1 MDRIVIDG
9 CRQHRPEQIIEFLGL
24 QSGQPYDRQQMQLI
38 AERLWN
44 CARFHKY
51 QLRLDRD
58 AGGGC
63 TLRITLNETPGVP
76 ILSEPL
82 SEVAEAMLKTR
93 AWLSECDNRGED
105 LVFRI
110 QKGAARCLLIQ
121 SRSGMIVQT
130 QGTGSQDAAGSSLTP
145 SSLLV
150 DGDQLLLALGDSTNH
165 WSAPIA
171 NYPGV
176 IRFELGLGAAETDDK
191 FAILNLGF
199 NFHSQRTPH
208 SPLLVHNLNL
218 TPAAWCAFAYK
229 PDCKVETTDQTI
241 TLSRD
246 EHTIQVDRQTG
257 QLLRFESF
265 DYQLNV
271 QAAAFDQA
279 RQQILA
285 TLASKTSVYDDARPL
300 TSLVQEATSPQAVS
314 SYRRFVDLMNQDES
328 VENQAS
334 VNANLLSAIAKLTQA
349 GLFQPLDAFLLSGRS
364 NNQGSKF
371 EIPDPSPQPTSFTD
385 ISARYGAKYT
395 LKWLPDLF
403 AEGSWPM
410 QLGREACLV
419 LLQRGQFTG
428 EVLNELALD
437 QSASPLRDSCL
448 AALLMMVNQ
457 TAAKH
462 FANRALQ
469 TLEPE
474 GFDRDLQQLLSGTA
488 GKWFTGL
495 MEGFGQLST
504 EEFESLLM
512 YAELVEAKDQVTM
525 LYRYASTNSA
535 EASAWYQATH
545 ETLQSQLQNILRR

>member
-1 MDRIVIDG
+1 MGRLFLLGIRPIANLRGSCPDDWNRFQFEGRHSFSDAKLRAALVAEPDFLLANHPKSDNAQVHEVTKRLLLSGYKQAGFPDAKIEVQTDPSGLTTINVVGRAPLSLWRRTSRRCQANRLFITHRILDDSSGQTGCVLCVLRRQRQTPGDVDEPKRQSPGSLKPRWKLGSPAPLGTEKKLQSAVETALKSMGFATTDFTVTIELNETQLQADLVIDLRSEGSQDRMDRIVIDG

-241 TLSRD
+241 TLSRA
-246 EHTIQVDRQTG
+246 TSI
-257 QLLRFESF
+257 RFR
-265 DYQLNV
+265 L
-271 QAAAFDQA
+271 
-279 RQQILA
+279 I
-285 TLASKTSVYDDARPL
+285 ARPG
-300 TSLVQEATSPQAVS
+300 
-314 SYRRFVDLMNQDES
+314 NC
-328 VENQAS
+328 
-334 VNANLLSAIAKLTQA
+334 SA
-349 GLFQPLDAFLLSGRS
+349 
-364 NNQGSKF
+364 
-371 EIPDPSPQPTSFTD
+371 
-385 ISARYGAKYT
+385 
-395 LKWLPDLF
+395 
-403 AEGSWPM
+403 
-410 QLGREACLV
+410 
-419 LLQRGQFTG
+419 
-428 EVLNELALD
+428 LNRLII
-437 QSASPLRDSCL
+437 
-448 AALLMMVNQ
+448 N
-457 TAAKH
+457 
-462 FANRALQ
+462 
-469 TLEPE
+469 
-474 GFDRDLQQLLSGTA
+474 
-488 GKWFTGL
+488 
-495 MEGFGQLST
+495 
-504 EEFESLLM
+504 
-512 YAELVEAKDQVTM
+512 
-525 LYRYASTNSA
+525 
-535 EASAWYQATH
+535 
-545 ETLQSQLQNILRR
+545 